1 MGTKEGTI
9 RNFRKRRRLLDDP
22 AKIPRFKLSFVI
34 KISVLIVLTAIT
46 FHNVYIGPVCNL
58 ERNSTKFRKNYLN
71 DEGTF

>member
-9 RNFRKRRRLLDDP
+9 RNFRKRRRLDDP
-22 AKIPRFKLSFVI
+22 DKIPRFKLSFVI

-46 FHNVYIGPVCNL
+46 LHSVYIGPVCNL

>member
-1 MGTKEGTI
+1 MGTKEV
-9 RNFRKRRRLLDDP
+9 RNFRKRRRMDDP
-22 AKIPRFKLSFVI
+22 DNIPRFKLSFVI

-46 FHNVYIGPVCNL
+46 FHSVYIGPVCNL

>member
-1 MGTKEGTI
+1 MGTKEV
-9 RNFRKRRRLLDDP
+9 RNFRKRRRMDDP
-22 AKIPRFKLSFVI
+22 DNIPRFKLSFVI
-34 KISVLIVLTAIT
+34 KISVLIVLTATT

>member
-9 RNFRKRRRLLDDP
+9 RNFRKRRRLNDP

-34 KISVLIVLTAIT
+34 KISVLIVLTATT

>member
-1 MGTKEGTI
+1 MGTKEGI
-9 RNFRKRRRLLDDP
+9 RNFRKRRRMDDP
-22 AKIPRFKLSFVI
+22 DNIPRFKLSFVI

-46 FHNVYIGPVCNL
+46 FHSVYIGPVCNL